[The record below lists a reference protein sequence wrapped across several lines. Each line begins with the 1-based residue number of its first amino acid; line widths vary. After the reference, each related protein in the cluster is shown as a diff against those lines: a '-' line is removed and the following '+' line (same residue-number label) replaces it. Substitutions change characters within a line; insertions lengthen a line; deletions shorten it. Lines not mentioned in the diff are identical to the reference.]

1 MKKTTKRRILIVT
14 VLVLIVS
21 LMCACTPITE
31 AVDGVTLGDQT
42 PAQIVTDLF
51 TIALRAVLIV
61 ILTIFA
67 IIGIPYLK
75 RKGIMWMVQMF
86 VKSAEK
92 QGDTGAIAKERKKE
106 FVIRALEMFGIKRT
120 ELIDHMIEAAVEELD
135 KLGTSIVGMI
145 DDGSGDQTAE

>member
-21 LMCACTPITE
+21 LMCACAPITE
-31 AVDGVTLGDQT
+31 AVDGVTIGDQT

-67 IIGIPYLK
+67 KIGIPYLK

-92 QGDTGAIAKERKKE
+92 QGNTGAIAKERKKE

-145 DDGSGDQTAE
+145 DDGSGDPTAE

>member
-1 MKKTTKRRILIVT
+1 MKKNTKRTILIVT

-21 LMCACTPITE
+21 LLCACAPITE

-51 TIALRAVLIV
+51 TIALRAVLLV
-61 ILTIFA
+61 IMTIIA
-67 IIGIPYLK
+67 KIGIPYLK
-75 RKGIMWMVQMF
+75 RKGIMWMVQIF

-92 QGDTGAIAKERKKE
+92 QGNTGAIEKERKKE

-120 ELIDHMIEAAVEELD
+120 ELIDNMIEAAVEELD
-135 KLGTSIVGMI
+135 KLGMSIVGMI
-145 DDGSGDQTAE
+145 DEGSDEPPTE